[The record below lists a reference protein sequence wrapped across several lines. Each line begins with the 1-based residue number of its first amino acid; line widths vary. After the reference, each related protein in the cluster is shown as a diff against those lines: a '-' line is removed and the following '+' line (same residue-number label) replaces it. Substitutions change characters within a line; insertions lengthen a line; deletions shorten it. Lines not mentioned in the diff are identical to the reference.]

1 MAKEIY
7 VNLPVF
13 NLKKSM
19 SFFSKL
25 GFEFNKQFTDDNAAC
40 MIVGPNIY
48 VMLLVEEFFQTFT
61 TKKIIDAKEGT
72 EVNICISVE
81 SREKVDEM
89 VKRALASGAKPGKSA
104 DHGFMYFNG
113 FEDLDGHNWEV
124 MHMNPDHVEK

>member
-48 VMLLVEEFFQTFT
+48 VMLLVEEFFKTFT
-61 TKKIIDAKEGT
+61 EKKIIDAKEGT
-72 EVNICISVE
+72 EVNICIY
-81 SREKVDEM
+81 
-89 VKRALASGAKPGKSA
+89 P
-104 DHGFMYFNG
+104 
-113 FEDLDGHNWEV
+113 
-124 MHMNPDHVEK
+124 